1 MKKNMLFGLVL
12 IIVCLL
18 IGLFFLRNTSKD
30 VDDDVIMKISIYP
43 TAVLDETYL
52 FVVRSDKMLEVSK
65 GVRKH
70 QTFDFHLRKVI
81 DIKKRK
87 LTAEE
92 SKVLLDAANRIEETS
107 DNITKKLIEDGWD
120 VSIYYKGKIMD
131 LHYYGNESKDLDV
144 LVNQLIL
151 LSPIT
156 VDLHG
161 WS

>member
-30 VDDDVIMKISIYP
+30 VDDVIMKISIYP

-52 FVVRSDKMLEVSK
+52 FVVRSDKTLEVSK
-65 GVRKH
+65 GVRKN
-70 QTFDFHLRKVI
+70 QTSDFHLRKVI
-81 DIKKRK
+81 DTKKRE

-107 DNITKKLIEDGWD
+107 DNITKKLIADGWD

-131 LHYYGNESKDLDV
+131 LNYYGNESEDLDV

>member
-1 MKKNMLFGLVL
+1 MFFGLFY

-18 IGLFFLRNTSKD
+18 IGLYILRITSKD

-70 QTFDFHLRKVI
+70 QTFDSDFFLRKVI
-81 DIKKRK
+81 DMKKRK

-107 DNITKKLIEDGWD
+107 DNFTKELIADGWD

-131 LHYYGNESKDLDV
+131 LNYYGNESVDLDV
-144 LVNQLIL
+144 LVNQLIT